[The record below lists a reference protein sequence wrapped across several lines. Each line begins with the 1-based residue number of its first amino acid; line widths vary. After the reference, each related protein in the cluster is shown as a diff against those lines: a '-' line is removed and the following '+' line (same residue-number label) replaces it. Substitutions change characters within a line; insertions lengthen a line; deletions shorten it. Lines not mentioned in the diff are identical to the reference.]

1 MTSFLSVLFI
11 SSSFSYWIK
20 ILGGAVCSEHW
31 LLSNGQR
38 SHVWFTFS
46 TTFSNVIPKAE
57 KGMNLELMKKK
68 TVQRFDRA
76 DQSCWWKPSHRIQL
90 LILHLTSLFFS
101 AFGYFFPFSISLK
114 YEADNP
120 VSTPSCLRPNPFYY
134 QKQRSFIP
142 KILSKLNYLS

>member
-90 LILHLTSLFFS
+90 LILQLTSLFFLLLDT
-101 AFGYFFPFSISLK
+101 FPFSISLI

-120 VSTPSCLRPNPFYY
+120 VSAASCLRPNPFYCL
-134 QKQRSFIP
+134 KQRSFIP
-142 KILSKLNYLS
+142 KI